1 VVHLSETRILISDVD
16 ENRFEIPDVMKL
28 SAGERK
34 KLDLFL

>member
-1 VVHLSETRILISDVD
+1 MVHLSETRILISDVD

-28 SAGERK
+28 SAAERK